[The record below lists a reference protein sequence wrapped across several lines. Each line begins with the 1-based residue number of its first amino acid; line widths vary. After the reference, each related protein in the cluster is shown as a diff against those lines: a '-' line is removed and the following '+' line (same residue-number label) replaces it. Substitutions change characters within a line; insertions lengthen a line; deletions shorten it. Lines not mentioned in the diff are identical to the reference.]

1 MRETL
6 EKSKLHELKLLTRQS
21 AKRGTHT
28 LLPSPRVEIVVAAI
42 GRIWNGEEIFGGEAT
57 FATSPFDV
65 DASVA
70 RDLKHPGDGRRP
82 ATVIKMGFLPDR
94 FHNVLC
100 QILCR
105 RRSQTKTHKLRLDA
119 WPKVVEQQRE
129 SLSVA
134 ACADSGEQVVKL
146 TLSRGRTTDGVI
158 IEMSAEG
165 QIHDIPQCAQK
176 CWRY

>member
-1 MRETL
+1 
-6 EKSKLHELKLLTRQS
+6 
-21 AKRGTHT
+21 
-28 LLPSPRVEIVVAAI
+28 
-42 GRIWNGEEIFGGEAT
+42 
-57 FATSPFDV
+57 
-65 DASVA
+65 
-70 RDLKHPGDGRRP
+70 
-82 ATVIKMGFLPDR
+82 MGFLPDR
-94 FHNVLC
+94 FHNVLR
-100 QILCR
+100 QILRR

-134 ACADSGEQVVKL
+134 ACADGGEQVVKL
-146 TLSRGRTTDGVI
+146 ALSRGRTTDGVI